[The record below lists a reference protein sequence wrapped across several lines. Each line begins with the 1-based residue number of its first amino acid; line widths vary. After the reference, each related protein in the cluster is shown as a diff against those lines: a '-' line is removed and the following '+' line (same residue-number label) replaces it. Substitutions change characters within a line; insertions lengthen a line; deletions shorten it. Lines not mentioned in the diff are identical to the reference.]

1 LLSFWVSL
9 FWFVYHPDRHF
20 HSLPNGPFFGVRLI
34 STVILNTIDDAT
46 SSY

>member
-20 HSLPNGPFFGVRLI
+20 HSLPAGPFFGVRLRR
-34 STVILNTIDDAT
+34 SKTVNP
-46 SSY
+46 SNE